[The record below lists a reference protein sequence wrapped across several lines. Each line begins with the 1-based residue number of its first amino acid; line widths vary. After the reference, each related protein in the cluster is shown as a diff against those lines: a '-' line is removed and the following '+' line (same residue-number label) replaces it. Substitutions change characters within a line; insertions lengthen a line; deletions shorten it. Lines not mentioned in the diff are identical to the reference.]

1 VGTALVLGG
10 GGVTGIAWEL
20 GLLDAWH
27 RAGLD
32 GRTADVVIGTSAGSA
47 VAAQLGSDEPL
58 DALVGRQLAPAGKEV
73 LPEMDLD
80 AVIAIF
86 QQAAE
91 SGLTAQER
99 CAKVGALALAAPT
112 VSEAVRREIVAARL
126 PSTRWPDRPLR
137 ITAVDAESGA
147 FVAFD
152 GTSGVDLVDAVAASC
167 AVPGVWPPV
176 TIGDRRYIDGGVRS
190 PTNAF
195 LAEGHERVV
204 VLSPLD
210 PTMTPDVERELDR
223 LREGGA
229 EVLLVAA
236 DEAALADIGP
246 NPLDPA
252 KRSVAVEAGRRQ
264 GDVTVAAARQVW
276 GP

>member
-27 RAGLD
+27 RGGIDA
-32 GRTADVVIGTSAGSA
+32 RTADVVIGTSAGSA

-58 DALVGRQLAPAGKEV
+58 DALVARQLEAASKEV

-91 SGLTAQER
+91 GGLTAQER

-236 DEAALADIGP
+236 DEEALAAIGP

-264 GDVTVAAARQVW
+264 GDATVAVARPVW

>member
-1 VGTALVLGG
+1 MLGG
-10 GGVTGIAWEL
+10 GGVTGFAWEL
-20 GLLDAWH
+20 GLLEAWH
-27 RAGLD
+27 RGGIDA
-32 GRTADVVIGTSAGSA
+32 RAADVVIGTSAGSV

-58 DALVGRQLAPAGKEV
+58 DALVDRLLAPGSKEV

-86 QQAAE
+86 VQAADPD
-91 SGLTAQER
+91 LTAQER

-112 VSEAVRREIVAARL
+112 VPEAVRREIVAARL
-126 PSTRWPDRPLR
+126 PSTRWSDRPTR
-137 ITAVDAESGA
+137 ITAVDAGTGA

-152 GTSGVDLVDAVAASC
+152 AASGVDLVDAVAASC
-167 AVPGVWPPV
+167 AVPGVWPAV

-210 PTMTPDVERELDR
+210 PTLTPDVERELVR

-229 EVLLVAA
+229 DVLLVAA
-236 DEAALADIGP
+236 DEEALAAIGP

-264 GDVTVAAARQVW
+264 GEATVAAARQVW
-276 GP
+276 AP